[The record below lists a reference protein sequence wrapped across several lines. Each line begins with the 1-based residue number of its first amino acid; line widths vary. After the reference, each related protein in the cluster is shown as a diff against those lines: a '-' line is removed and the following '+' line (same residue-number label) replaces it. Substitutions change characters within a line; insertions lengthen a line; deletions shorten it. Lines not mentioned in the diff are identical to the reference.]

1 MMQQADSSIG
11 GETTSL
17 GDDDF
22 LRRPWRRYFEASL
35 GFRNHWYPAF
45 FSREL
50 KEGECRGQEML
61 GERLLF
67 KRIDGRV
74 YAIADRCA
82 HRGVRFSVRPECYT
96 KNTIS
101 CWYHG
106 FTYDLRNGALVA
118 IITDPQSP
126 LIGKVALKAYPVEEH
141 KNLVF
146 AFIGDEAP
154 HPIALDLQPGFLDE
168 DLAIYP
174 NGEHEV
180 VKSNWRLAAENGV
193 DASHIYIHR
202 NSGLINAVRQPLPLS
217 SYFTTR
223 EGMVIDKDGA
233 PKGVL
238 KGAGNK
244 ISVWE
249 TEIEGVKVES
259 QYRPGT
265 DAASATGTNTSL
277 WLPCGLKVDP
287 FPTADTM
294 QFEWYVPQDEHSHH
308 YIVTWGKRV
317 TGEAQVRQFVRE
329 MDAVWKDLVVHH
341 FNNEDV
347 IAREAMERFYA
358 DEDGWNREHLYRPDL
373 IIMEWRRLAGNHNRG
388 IQRKSHTDGQNP
400 IPHGKKDSH

>member
-1 MMQQADSSIG
+1 MAQRADSSA
-11 GETTSL
+11 EDQTTRSA
-17 GDDDF
+17 GDSASTG
-22 LRRPWRRYFEASL
+22 RGWRPYFEADL

-45 FSREL
+45 FSRQLAEC
-50 KEGECRGQEML
+50 ECRGQEML
-61 GERLLF
+61 GERILF

-74 YAIADRCA
+74 YAIEDRCA
-82 HRGVRFSVRPECYT
+82 HRGVPLSVRPECYT

-106 FTYDLRNGALVA
+106 FTYDLRTGALVA
-118 IITDPQSP
+118 IITDPESP

-141 KNLVF
+141 KNMVF

-154 HPIALDLQPGFLDE
+154 HALALDLQPGFLDE
-168 DLAIYP
+168 DLAVFP
-174 NGEHEV
+174 NGEHDL

-202 NSGLINAVRQPLPLS
+202 NSGLVNAARRPLPLA

-238 KGAGNK
+238 KGAGRRT
-244 ISVWE
+244 SVWE
-249 TEIEGVKVES
+249 TEIEGVKIAS
-259 QYRPGT
+259 QYRPGINTTSSNTT
-265 DAASATGTNTSL
+265 DTSL

-287 FPTADTM
+287 FPRSDTI
-294 QFEWYVPQDEHSHH
+294 QFEWYVPKDEQSHH

-317 TGEAQVRQFVRE
+317 TDEAQAEEFYRE
-329 MDAVWKDLVVHH
+329 MDAVWKDLVVHK

-347 IAREAMERFYA
+347 IAREAMEHFYA
-358 DEDGWNREHLYRPDL
+358 DEDGWNEELLYRPDL
-373 IIMEWRRLAGNHNRG
+373 VITEWRKLAAKHNRG
-388 IQRKSHTDGQNP
+388 IQ
-400 IPHGKKDSH
+400 KKPGVKHRI